1 MQRLLF
7 STLAV
12 LMSMG
17 TLATTVSAEQVSLDS
32 GMADMNGDGQTSLI
46 ELVNFNRDQRD
57 KG

>member
-1 MQRLLF
+1 MKRLLF

-12 LMSMG
+12 LMSTG
-17 TLATTVSAEQVSLDS
+17 TLATAVSAQQVSLDN
-32 GMADMNGDGQTSLI
+32 GMADMNGDGQTLLI